1 MTVFHQPS
9 RYPLNAYS
17 KGYSKDESSWLQ
29 LLQLGLEMEGCM
41 VKRKSTFLQLKESER
56 EHRKDLILDAAIS
69 LFSQRPFAEI
79 GMRDIAQE
87 AGISP
92 ASIYRYFPSR
102 DAILLEVLGQDI
114 QNGEKKQLR
123 RLETG
128 EDSIEE
134 IATGIVDF
142 FLDREATLQMLS
154 HFMLKDSVDPE
165 IQEKFE
171 ETKTYY
177 LEHFDRIMVQA
188 GAAPGNIRLFS
199 HAFFASILGI
209 VLAFRNLEEDKEENR
224 KNLHRMARLVAIVFK
239 NGVPC
244 ETTGLET

>member
-1 MTVFHQPS
+1 M
-9 RYPLNAYS
+9 A
-17 KGYSKDESSWLQ
+17 
-29 LLQLGLEMEGCM
+29 
-41 VKRKSTFLQLKESER
+41 KRKSTFLQLKESER
-56 EHRKDLILDAAIS
+56 EHRKDLILDAAVQ

-102 DAILLEVLGQDI
+102 DAILLDVLGQDI
-114 QNGEKKQLR
+114 QEGEQKQLQ

-154 HFMLKDSVDPE
+154 HFMLKDSVDQE
-165 IQEKFE
+165 IQDRFE
-171 ETKTYY
+171 ETKAYY
-177 LEHFDRIMVQA
+177 LQHFSRIMVQS

-199 HAFFASILGI
+199 HAFFASILGVI
-209 VLAFRNLEEDKEENR
+209 LTFRGAEENREENR
-224 KNLHRMARLVAIVFK
+224 KNLHRIARLVATVFK

-244 ETTGLET
+244 ENFRLETEP

>member
-1 MTVFHQPS
+1 M
-9 RYPLNAYS
+9 A
-17 KGYSKDESSWLQ
+17 
-29 LLQLGLEMEGCM
+29 
-41 VKRKSTFLQLKESER
+41 KRKSTFLQLKESER
-56 EHRKDLILDAAIS
+56 EHRKDLILDAAVQ

-114 QNGEKKQLR
+114 QEGEQKQLQ

-128 EDSIEE
+128 DDSIEE

-154 HFMLKDSVDPE
+154 HFMLKESVDPE
-165 IQEKFE
+165 IQDRFE
-171 ETKTYY
+171 ETKAYY
-177 LEHFDRIMVQA
+177 LQHFSRIMVQS
-188 GAAPGNIRLFS
+188 GAASGNIRLFS
-199 HAFFASILGI
+199 HAFFASILGVI
-209 VLAFRNLEEDKEENR
+209 LTFRGAEENREENR
-224 KNLHRMARLVAIVFK
+224 KNLHRIARLVATVFK

-244 ETTGLET
+244 KNFRLETEP

>member
-1 MTVFHQPS
+1 M
-9 RYPLNAYS
+9 A
-17 KGYSKDESSWLQ
+17 
-29 LLQLGLEMEGCM
+29 
-41 VKRKSTFLQLKESER
+41 KRKSTFLQLKESER
-56 EHRKDLILDAAIS
+56 EHRKDLILDAAVQ

-114 QNGEKKQLR
+114 QEGEQKQLQ

-128 EDSIEE
+128 DDSIEE

-154 HFMLKDSVDPE
+154 HFMLKESVDSE
-165 IQEKFE
+165 IQDRFE
-171 ETKTYY
+171 ETKAYY
-177 LEHFDRIMVQA
+177 LQHFSRIMVQS
-188 GAAPGNIRLFS
+188 GAASGNIRLFS
-199 HAFFASILGI
+199 HAFFASILGVI
-209 VLAFRNLEEDKEENR
+209 LTFRGAEENREENR
-224 KNLHRMARLVAIVFK
+224 KNLHRIARLVATVFK

-244 ETTGLET
+244 KNFRLETEP

>member
-1 MTVFHQPS
+1 MAKT
-9 RYPLNAYS
+9 
-17 KGYSKDESSWLQ
+17 
-29 LLQLGLEMEGCM
+29 
-41 VKRKSTFLQLKESER
+41 KSTFLQLKESER
-56 EHRKDLILDAAIS
+56 EQRKDLILDAAIN

-92 ASIYRYFPSR
+92 ASIYRYFSSR

-114 QNGEKKQLR
+114 QNGEKKQLQ

-165 IQEKFE
+165 LQERFE
-171 ETKTYY
+171 ETKAYY
-177 LEHFDRIMVQA
+177 LQHFDRIMVRA
-188 GAAPGNIRLFS
+188 GTASGNVRLFS
-199 HAFFASILGI
+199 QAFFASILGVI
-209 VLAFRNLEEDKEENR
+209 LAFRGPEENREENR
-224 KNLHRMARLVAIVFK
+224 KKLHRMARLVATVFK

-244 ETTGLET
+244 ENSGLEV

>member
-1 MTVFHQPS
+1 M
-9 RYPLNAYS
+9 A
-17 KGYSKDESSWLQ
+17 
-29 LLQLGLEMEGCM
+29 
-41 VKRKSTFLQLKESER
+41 KRKSTFLQLKESER
-56 EHRKDLILDAAIS
+56 EHRKDLILDAAVQ

-102 DAILLEVLGQDI
+102 DAILLDVLGQDI
-114 QNGEKKQLR
+114 QEGEQKQLQ

-154 HFMLKDSVDPE
+154 HFMLKESVDPE
-165 IQEKFE
+165 IQDRFE
-171 ETKTYY
+171 ETKAYY
-177 LEHFDRIMVQA
+177 LQHFSRIMVQS
-188 GAAPGNIRLFS
+188 GAASGNIRLFS
-199 HAFFASILGI
+199 HAFFASILGVI
-209 VLAFRNLEEDKEENR
+209 LTFRGAEENREENR
-224 KNLHRMARLVAIVFK
+224 KNLHRIARLVATVFK

-244 ETTGLET
+244 KNFRLETEP